1 MRARILLSVALCLRL
16 AVCEA
21 WPANAPTGNLAVED
35 IALWSVSLLAVLGIL
50 LLGFWGFRKLSG
62 VNAEGADK
70 MRVAGGV
77 SLGLWEKVVLLQVG
91 RKQLV
96 LGVTPGRIQ
105 TLHVLEGD
113 DCLNTTDRIQG
124 TDHENSGLTAA
135 NHPVL
140 HVPTDWAAH
149 VAEQQT
155 VNQAPPAV
163 EEAPSRSSSPEDY
176 EKYLEQVQSLVD
188 QDPKLAAQTLKA
200 WIRDE

>member
-77 SLGLWEKVVLLQVG
+77 SLGLWEKVVLLHVG

-113 DCLNTTDRIQG
+113 DCLNQADRIQG
-124 TDHENSGLTAA
+124 ADRENPGLTAA
-135 NHPVL
+135 KHPVL
-140 HVPTDWAAH
+140 RAPTDHAVH

-155 VNQAPPAV
+155 ANQTPSAV
-163 EEAPSRSSSPEDY
+163 EEVPSRSSSPEGY
-176 EKYLEQVQSLVD
+176 EKCLEQVRSLVD

>member
-1 MRARILLSVALCLRL
+1 MRARILLSVVLCLRL

-35 IALWSVSLLAVLGIL
+35 IALWSVSLLAILGVV
-50 LLGFWGFRKLSG
+50 LLGFWGFRKFGG

-70 MRVAGGV
+70 MHVAGGV

-113 DCLNTTDRIQG
+113 DCLNQADRIQG
-124 TDHENSGLTAA
+124 AKTEIPGLTEA
-135 NHPVL
+135 NRPVL
-140 HVPTDWAAH
+140 HAPTDRAAH

-155 VNQAPPAV
+155 GKQTPSADGEV
-163 EEAPSRSSSPEDY
+163 PSRSSSPEDY
-176 EKYLEQVQSLVD
+176 EKYLEQVRSLVD

>member
-16 AVCEA
+16 SVCEA
-21 WPANAPTGNLAVED
+21 WPASAPTGNLAVED
-35 IALWSVSLLAVLGIL
+35 IALWSVSLLAILGVV
-50 LLGFWGFRKLSG
+50 LLGFWGFRKLGG

-70 MRVAGGV
+70 MRVAGGL

-113 DCLNTTDRIQG
+113 DGLNKADRIQG
-124 TDHENSGLTAA
+124 TDHENPGLAEA
-135 NHPVL
+135 KHPVL
-140 HVPTDWAAH
+140 RAQTDLAAH

-155 VNQAPPAV
+155 VNQAPSAV
-163 EEAPSRSSSPEDY
+163 EEVPSSAFSPERY
-176 EKYLEQVQSLVD
+176 EKCLEQVRSLVD

>member
-1 MRARILLSVALCLRL
+1 MRARILLSVVLCLRL

-21 WPANAPTGNLAVED
+21 LPVSVPTGNLAVED
-35 IALWSVSLLAVLGIL
+35 IALWSVSLLAVVGIL
-50 LLGFWGFRKLSG
+50 LLVFWGGRKLSG

-113 DCLNTTDRIQG
+113 DCLNQADRIQG
-124 TDHENSGLTAA
+124 ADRENPGLTAA
-135 NHPVL
+135 NRPVP
-140 HVPTDWAAH
+140 HVPTDRAAH
-149 VAEQQT
+149 VVEQQT
-155 VNQAPPAV
+155 IKQAPSV
-163 EEAPSRSSSPEDY
+163 GGELPSRSSSPEDY